1 VIAYF
6 WRDHKRRNPNRR
18 PRRRR
23 RENVCDTFEN
33 VEETEPRG
41 RNQGITKAIIHGES
55 DEFLG
60 SSDFPGRGRNRSS
73 FAELQR
79 DSTGRSNRI
88 KPELLAPFG
97 RSRTKIKDEYDG
109 EVTDYL
115 TDISSDFT
123 RSPSAERRSRRG
135 PLQEILDEYDLSPE
149 SSDFPLSP
157 VSREFRNERKK
168 RRFPAG
174 DAVSSEG
181 EKSPDGNDAGLVRNC
196 FRFSSRNQQGA
207 AAAAAPTTTTNE
219 QQQVQPTAS
228 GPAGDA
234 AAAASTSAAAE
245 SADAPPETE
254 KQEVGFFASIWVLLF
269 GS

>member
-1 VIAYF
+1 M
-6 WRDHKRRNPNRR
+6 
-18 PRRRR
+18 
-23 RENVCDTFEN
+23 
-33 VEETEPRG
+33 
-41 RNQGITKAIIHGES
+41 
-55 DEFLG
+55 G

-123 RSPSAERRSRRG
+123 RSPSAERRNRRG
-135 PLQEILDEYDLSPE
+135 PLQEILDEYDVSPE

-157 VSREFRNERKK
+157 VSREFRKERKK

-174 DAVSSEG
+174 DAVSSED
-181 EKSPDGNDAGLVRNC
+181 EKSPDWNGNDAGLVQNC
-196 FRFSSRNQQGA
+196 FRFSSRNRQGA
-207 AAAAAPTTTTNE
+207 AAAAAPTANE
-219 QQQVQPTAS
+219 QQQVQPTAAAS
-228 GPAGDA
+228 GPAGGA
-234 AAAASTSAAAE
+234 AAAPSAAAAE
-245 SADAPPETE
+245 SAEAPRETE
-254 KQEVGFFASIWVLLF
+254 KEEVGFFASIWVLLF